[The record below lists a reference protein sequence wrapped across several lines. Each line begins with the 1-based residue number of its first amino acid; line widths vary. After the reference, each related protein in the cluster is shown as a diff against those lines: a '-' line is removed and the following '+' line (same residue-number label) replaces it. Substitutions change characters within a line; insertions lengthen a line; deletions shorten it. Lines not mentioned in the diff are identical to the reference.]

1 MKKENAAVLTLLT
14 GVNLKIFFIDDA
26 IPLRNFEFRKKI
38 ALLLTKDFFS
48 RSFQSFHERVSCNLK
63 AIRSN

>member
-48 RSFQSFHERVSCNLK
+48 RGFHSCK
-63 AIRSN
+63 FF